1 MGRVIFVSEQ
11 VFACY
16 SKSCA
21 PPPTG
26 KGGSSAGGMTKARQ
40 QAYVK
45 DMLAARKTT
54 TVTRDGNIAVTN
66 GGGKMPR
73 FRMRPNKSSAWLAN
87 RRTTA
92 ISAARIKEI
101 LK

>member
-1 MGRVIFVSEQ
+1 
-11 VFACY
+11 
-16 SKSCA
+16 
-21 PPPTG
+21 
-26 KGGSSAGGMTKARQ
+26 
-40 QAYVK
+40 
-45 DMLAARKTT
+45 MLAARKTT

-73 FRMRPNKSSAWLAN
+73 FRMRSNKSSAWLAD